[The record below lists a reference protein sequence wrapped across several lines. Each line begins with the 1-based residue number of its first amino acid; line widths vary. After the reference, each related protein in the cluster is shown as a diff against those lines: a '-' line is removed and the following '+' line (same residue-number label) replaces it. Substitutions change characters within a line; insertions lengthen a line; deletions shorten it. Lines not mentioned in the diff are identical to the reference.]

1 MRLDKRSC
9 MQRAELLLQRQEPEA
24 LRYAAL
30 ELRTCMESITY
41 EKLRVYASM
50 VPDSVRT
57 KWQPPQAVKALLEF
71 DPRGDQSFTIHIGKQ
86 EDIGIPAKDMQ
97 FLGQHNALSL
107 KWLRKHYNKV
117 GNLLHAPTADDE
129 GTVDPPE
136 VRSYLMEVVAD
147 LKPVLSSQIIGA
159 RFAEVYT
166 IECAQCKGTVIANKK
181 AIQAGK
187 RAVCFNPDCAAEYV
201 VTITSPDEPL
211 FELCRTEFKC
221 IGCDAT
227 VSISDN
233 KVDIGISFTCPSCGK
248 SHRVVDHQW
257 ILKETES

>member
-9 MQRAELLLQRQEPEA
+9 MQRAEFLLQRQEPEA

-41 EKLRVYASM
+41 EKLRTYASM
-50 VPDSVRT
+50 VSDSVRA

-71 DPRGDQSFTIHIGKQ
+71 EPDGDRSFSIHVGKQ
-86 EDIGIPAKDMQ
+86 EHVGVPAKNMQ

-117 GNLLHAPTADDE
+117 GNLLHASTADHK
-129 GTVDPPE
+129 GTVDLPM
-136 VRSYLMEVVAD
+136 VRSYLLEVVAD
-147 LKPVLSSQIIGA
+147 LKPVLSSSIIAA

-166 IECAQCKGTVIANKK
+166 FECVECKGTVVANKK

-187 RAVCFNPDCAAEYV
+187 RAECFRPDCGAEYA
-201 VTITSPDEPL
+201 VTITSADEPL
-211 FELCRTEFKC
+211 IELCRTVFKC
-221 IGCDAT
+221 MGCDAT
-227 VSISDN
+227 VSFSDK
-233 KVDIGISFTCPSCGK
+233 KVDIGFSFRCSSCGK
-248 SHRVVDHQW
+248 SHRVVGHHW
-257 ILKETES
+257 IYKETEG